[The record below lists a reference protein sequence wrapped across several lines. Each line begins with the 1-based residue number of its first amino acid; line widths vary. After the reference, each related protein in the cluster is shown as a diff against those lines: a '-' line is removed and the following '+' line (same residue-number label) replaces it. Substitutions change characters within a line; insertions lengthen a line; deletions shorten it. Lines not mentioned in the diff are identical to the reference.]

1 MAIIVL
7 IAKSVPQTT
16 HSFLETTFVMPFPL
30 IVSFSQE
37 LIFTKLYL
45 HINKY
50 FAKGL
55 IKW

>member
-1 MAIIVL
+1 MVMIVL

-16 HSFLETTFVMPFPL
+16 HSFLETAFVIPFPL

-37 LIFTKLYL
+37 LIFTIIYL

-50 FAKGL
+50 FVKGL